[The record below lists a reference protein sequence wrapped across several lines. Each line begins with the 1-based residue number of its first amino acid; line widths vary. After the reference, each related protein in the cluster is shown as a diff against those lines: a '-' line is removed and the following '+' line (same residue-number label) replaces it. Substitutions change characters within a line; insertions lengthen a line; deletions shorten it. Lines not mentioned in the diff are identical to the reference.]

1 MFTVIGDL
9 MNAPPAELEHI
20 AHNDVYFGLAETLDV
35 EERMALLNEK
45 IIMDQASLDPFEEE
59 SMPVETVPSADIQ
72 GVMSDDGHE
81 YLELPGNSGNCFN
94 RNKASGS
101 WEPWTQ

>member
-1 MFTVIGDL
+1 M
-9 MNAPPAELEHI
+9 
-20 AHNDVYFGLAETLDV
+20 YFGLAETLDV

-45 IIMDQASLDPFEEE
+45 ITTDQASLDPFEEE

>member
-1 MFTVIGDL
+1 M
-9 MNAPPAELEHI
+9 
-20 AHNDVYFGLAETLDV
+20 YFGLAETLDV

-81 YLELPGNSGNCFN
+81 YPELPGNSGNWFI

-101 WEPWTQ
+101 WEPWTH